1 MVKWISACYTGEII
15 PALHFNV
22 QIQNHSECIDFFAA
36 HVHSAENKEYGWC
49 GRKLTVTLS

>member
-36 HVHSAENKEYGWC
+36 HVRSVENK
-49 GRKLTVTLS
+49 